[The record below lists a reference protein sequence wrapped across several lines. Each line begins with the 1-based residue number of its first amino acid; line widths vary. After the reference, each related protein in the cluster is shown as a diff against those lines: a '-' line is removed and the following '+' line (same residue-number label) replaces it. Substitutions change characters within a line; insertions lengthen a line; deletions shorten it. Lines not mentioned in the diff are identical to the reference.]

1 MPSHREII
9 KKAHGVERVPEK
21 SGKPGRVSRVPAART
36 EGAMTSTTHVLA
48 GAIALALLSVGRGGG
63 DMSQAGRQ
71 SDTTT
76 WTFDRLE
83 NIGGHKTTVLGQPKV
98 IDSPLGKAVAFDG
111 EDDALFI
118 DNHPLAGATT
128 FTWEAI
134 FRPDGGQTEQRWFHL
149 AEQDPATGADTD
161 DRMLFEI
168 RVTGTSW
175 FLDSHIQSGTASKTL
190 MNRTFLHPLG
200 AWYHVASVYD
210 GKEFR
215 NYVDGVREGAG
226 EVSLE
231 PHGPGHTS
239 VGVRINKVFYFKGAV
254 HLARFTRRALQPAE
268 FLKPPAK

>member
-1 MPSHREII
+1 MLW
-9 KKAHGVERVPEK
+9 K
-21 SGKPGRVSRVPAART
+21 STIPVALMALL
-36 EGAMTSTTHVLA
+36 VLA
-48 GAIALALLSVGRGGG
+48 ASSIGRAGAAP
-63 DMSQAGRQ
+63 DQAGSQ
-71 SDTTT
+71 PGTTV

-98 IDSPLGKAVAFDG
+98 IDSPVGKAVEFDG
-111 EDDALFI
+111 VDDALFV
-118 DNHPLAGATT
+118 DNHPLAGAAT

-134 FRPDGGQTEQRWFHL
+134 FRPDGGEREQRWFHL
-149 AEQDPATGADTD
+149 AEHDPEKGPDS

-168 RVTGTSW
+168 RVADKSW
-175 FLDSHIQSGTASKTL
+175 FLDSHIQSGAASKTL
-190 MNRTFLHPLG
+190 MNRTSLHPLG

-226 EVSLE
+226 EVELA
-231 PHGPGHTS
+231 PHGPGHAS

-254 HLARFTRRALQPAE
+254 HLARFTRRALSTAE

>member
-1 MPSHREII
+1 MTKTTCILGAAVAAASI
-9 KKAHGVERVPEK
+9 AASF
-21 SGKPGRVSRVPAART
+21 SGRFDPPRLVAA
-36 EGAMTSTTHVLA
+36 AQA
-48 GAIALALLSVGRGGG
+48 DAIV
-63 DMSQAGRQ
+63 
-71 SDTTT
+71 

-98 IDSPLGKAVAFDG
+98 IDSPGGKAVEFDG

-118 DNHPLAGATT
+118 DNHPLAGAAT

-134 FRPDGGQTEQRWFHL
+134 FRPDGGEREQRWFHL
-149 AEQDPATGADTD
+149 AEHDPAKGPDS

-175 FLDSHIQSGTASKTL
+175 YLDSHIQSGAASKTL
-190 MNRTFLHPLG
+190 MNRTSLHPLG

-215 NYVDGVREGAG
+215 NYVDGVQEGAG
-226 EVSLE
+226 EVALE
-231 PHGPGHTS
+231 PHGPGHAS

-254 HLARFTRRALQPAE
+254 HSARFTRRALPPVE
-268 FLKPPAK
+268 FLKVPAKP

>member
-1 MPSHREII
+1 
-9 KKAHGVERVPEK
+9 
-21 SGKPGRVSRVPAART
+21 
-36 EGAMTSTTHVLA
+36 MTQILCAV
-48 GAIALALLSVGRGGG
+48 IALALIAGSGTGRAGSAPRQGGP
-63 DMSQAGRQ
+63 QA
-71 SDTTT
+71 DAAV

-98 IDSPLGKAVAFDG
+98 IDSPLGKAVEFDG
-111 EDDALFI
+111 VDDALFI
-118 DNHPLAGATT
+118 DNHPLAAART

-134 FRPDGGQTEQRWFHL
+134 FRPDGGEREQRWFHL
-149 AEQDPATGADTD
+149 AEHDPAKGPDS

-175 FLDSHIQSGTASKTL
+175 YLDSHIQSGGASKTL
-190 MNRTFLHPLG
+190 MNRTSLHPLG

-226 EVSLE
+226 EVDLP
-231 PHGPGHTS
+231 PHGPGHAS

-254 HLARFTRRALQPAE
+254 HLARFTRRALSPAE
-268 FLKPPAK
+268 FLKVPAKP